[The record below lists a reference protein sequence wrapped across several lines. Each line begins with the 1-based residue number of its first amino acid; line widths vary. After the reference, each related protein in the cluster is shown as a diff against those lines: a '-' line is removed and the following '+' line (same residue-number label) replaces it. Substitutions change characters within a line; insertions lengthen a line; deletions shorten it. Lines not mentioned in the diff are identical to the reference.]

1 MRSRDFKRLVVNT
14 SVAQAAGGVEAT
26 ASVSINCTEFLET
39 FRHKCPHHIVM
50 TSELSEEWNTHQ
62 SKFAATWLRSM
73 IARKRWHNV
82 KPPVNQALHDKIE
95 QTATHE
101 NEIEEMRKDFHLLEA
116 ALATDQTIISLDET
130 VRQCFAQAAQHV
142 GEIRTIV
149 WVNPDHKEEEEP
161 LVWLQNGAQ
170 PEDHRQ
176 LRA

>member
-1 MRSRDFKRLVVNT
+1 MRSKDSKQLVVNA
-14 SVAQAAGGVEAT
+14 SVARAAGGVEAT

-39 FRHKCPHHIVM
+39 FRDKCPHHVVM
-50 TSELSEEWNTHQ
+50 TPELSKEWNTHQ
-62 SKFAATWLRSM
+62 SNFAATWRTSM
-73 IARKRWHNV
+73 IARKRFDYI
-82 KPPVNQALHDKIE
+82 KPSVNRGLHDKIE

-101 NEIEEMRKDFHLLEA
+101 NEIEGMRKDFHLLEA
-116 ALATDQTIISLDET
+116 ALTTDQTIISLDET
-130 VRQCFAQAAQHV
+130 VRQCFAQAAQRV
-142 GEIRTIV
+142 GEIQNIV